1 LPSELSYCQS
11 SWHLYIIRLKLDEI
25 QKTLKEVHVELLNYE
40 IGVNLHYIPIHTHPY
55 YQKRGFKKGDFPQ
68 SERFYSQAISL
79 PIHPTLKKEE
89 QIKIIDAVKGIIQ

>member
-1 LPSELSYCQS
+1 ELSYCQS

-25 QKTLKEVHVELLNYE
+25 QKTLKEVHEKLLNYE

-55 YQKRGFKKGDFPQ
+55 YQKMGFKKGDFPQ

-89 QIKIIDAVKGIIQ
+89 QNKIIAAVKEIIQ